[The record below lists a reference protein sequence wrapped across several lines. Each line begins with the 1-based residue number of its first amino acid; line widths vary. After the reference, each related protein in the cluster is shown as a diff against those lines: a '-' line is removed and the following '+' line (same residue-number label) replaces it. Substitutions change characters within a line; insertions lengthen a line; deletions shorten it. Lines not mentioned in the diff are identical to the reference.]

1 MEALKMKILFFIGTL
16 SAGGK
21 ERRLI
26 ELLSY
31 LKTHTNYTLMVVV
44 RRDQIDYPA
53 FNEQDISYK
62 RLTDQY
68 KKGDKTLHFK
78 FYKICKKYKPDI
90 VHTWG
95 GMPAFVSL
103 LAIILLRIPHI
114 NSQITDAPPNLKK
127 WSVQNIINKINF
139 KFSTIILANS
149 YAGLK
154 AYRVDSLKKSRV
166 IYNGVNLNRF
176 QNLLSVDKI
185 KEQYKISTPFS
196 VIMVA
201 SFIKYKDWTI
211 YIDVVKKLVSVRIDV
226 SFFAVGDG
234 YNLENIKQRVFDE
247 RINNVI
253 FPGKIDYVESL
264 VNACDIG
271 VLFSNKLV
279 HGEGISNAIIEYMAL
294 GKPVIANDAGGT
306 KEIVK
311 NGINGYLI
319 THETTEEIAA
329 LINNLL
335 DDKDKRLKM
344 GEAGKELIRESFT
357 IDRMGKE
364 FEKVYEDINPTA

>member
-1 MEALKMKILFFIGTL
+1 MRIIFFIGTL

-26 ELLSY
+26 ELLGY
-31 LKTHTNYTLMVVV
+31 LKTHTNYNLMLVV
-44 RRDQIDYPA
+44 RRDQIDFPA
-53 FNEQDISYK
+53 FNRLNIPYK
-62 RLTDQY
+62 ILTKNY
-68 KKGDKTLHFK
+68 KKGDKTLQFR
-78 FYKICKKYKPDI
+78 FYKICREFKPDI

-95 GMPAFVSL
+95 SMPAFVSL

-114 NSQITDAPPNLKK
+114 NSQITDAPPNFKK

-139 KFSTIILANS
+139 KYSTIILANS
-149 YAGLK
+149 CAGLK
-154 AYRVDSLKKSRV
+154 AYRVDSLKKSGV

-185 KEQYKISTPFS
+185 KEQFKICTPYS

-201 SFIKYKDWTI
+201 SFIKYKDWAL
-211 YIDVVKKLVSVRIDV
+211 YINVVKKLVSLRTDV

-234 YNLENIKQRVFDE
+234 YNLENIKQRVLDDQ
-247 RINNVI
+247 IDNVI
-253 FPGKIDYVESL
+253 FPGRIDYVESL

-311 NGINGYLI
+311 NGVNGYLI
-319 THETTEEIAA
+319 TNATTEEIVN
-329 LINNLL
+329 LINKLL
-335 DDKDKRLKM
+335 DEKEKCLKM
-344 GEAGKELIRESFT
+344 GEEGKKLIRESFT
-357 IDRMGKE
+357 IERMGQE
-364 FEKVYEDINPTA
+364 FEKVYEDINHKT